1 MIKIETNTIYNENC
15 FKTMKNMDKQSIDI
29 ILTSPPYNTSRIGRT
44 DKYATRYIGFQD
56 NKTDEEYI
64 QWTIDLFNNF
74 DKILINN
81 GCILYNISYSSEK
94 PDLLWRVIG
103 GIIEKTNF
111 STADCITW
119 KKKNALPNNTSP
131 NKLTRIIEYVF
142 VFARK
147 SELLTFNCNKQVT
160 KIRDDNGQKYYENIF
175 NYIEAPNND
184 GKCDINK
191 STYSSE
197 LCEKLL
203 HIYSKDGQ
211 VIYDPFM
218 GTGTTAIGCLK
229 TNNKFIGSEI
239 SKEQV
244 EYSLKRINNFK
255 GVNIYEENIL

>member
-1 MIKIETNTIYNENC
+1 MEINKIYNENC
-15 FKTMKNMDKQSIDI
+15 FETMKERIEKHSINI

-64 QWTIDLFNNF
+64 KWNIELFNNF
-74 DKILINN
+74 DSILVEN

-103 GIIEKTNF
+103 NIIDNTNF
-111 STADCITW
+111 STSDCIIW
-119 KKKNALPNNTSP
+119 KKKNALPNNTSL
-131 NKLTRIIEYVF
+131 NKLTRITEYIF

-147 SELLTFNCNKQVT
+147 SELLTFNCNKKVT
-160 KIRDDNGQKYYENIF
+160 KIRDTGQKYYENIF

-203 HIYSKDGQ
+203 HIYSKGGQ

-229 TNNKFIGSEI
+229 TNNSFIGSEI

-244 EYSLKRINNFK
+244 EFSLDRIERYK
-255 GVNIYEENIL
+255 GDTYEQNIL